1 MRELNVPGP
10 KDLAVWCEDCGVFH
24 VPPFELSPWPEDGPT
39 DQEALDYGEGDPVDK
54 APEVVERLGKALAT
68 TEITQQ
74 SALKARQAIGL
85 LQEVVRGE

>member
-24 VPPFELSPWPEDGPT
+24 VPPFELS
-39 DQEALDYGEGDPVDK
+39 
-54 APEVVERLGKALAT
+54 PEVVERLGKALAT